1 VSHTTVGVREL
12 ALATLLFTSC
22 GAQFKPE
29 TLVDALRV
37 LAITA
42 EPPEVAPGESAQLDI
57 LQLDPSRPGGKTTV
71 VWVGCEPD
79 PIDFNR
85 SACNDTTALLQPT
98 AFATFPPGVRVLGF
112 GNRAGYA
119 SARTLF
125 DELAPEDPVRSN
137 GTSGPVLGVVIGEE
151 VKPTSNDA
159 ELRELFGRIE
169 RQEIQTVMSLTR
181 VTVTERGQKNHNP
194 KLASLEL
201 DGAAVPKN
209 AKLQLRAGAKVSLV
223 PKAEEG
229 SRETY
234 SLILPSGISE
244 RSETLVVSWYS
255 TSGRFDRARVDVTDG
270 TPTTFIA
277 PGSSEV
283 REDPVP
289 ERRTGTV
296 WLVMRDGRGGQ
307 HFETFPFY
315 VCDDSPTPNLTR
327 LEAPTIPGEPLTA
340 TGTNMAGALDLVIG
354 GVALTRASY
363 SPGRDAFLGDVPVL
377 PSGTYAVELRA
388 KNCSVVDTGLTWTV
402 P

>member
-1 VSHTTVGVREL
+1 MRRALLAMVL
-12 ALATLLFTSC
+12 ALTGC
-22 GAQFKPE
+22 NAQFKPE

-37 LAITA
+37 LSITA
-42 EPPEVAPGESAQLDI
+42 EPPEVGPGESAQLDI

-112 GNRAGYA
+112 GTRAGYA
-119 SARTLF
+119 SASTLF
-125 DELAPEDPVRSN
+125 DALAPEDPVRSN

-151 VKPTSNDA
+151 VKPTSSDA

-169 RQEIQTVMSLTR
+169 RQEVQTVMSLTR
-181 VTVTERGQKNHNP
+181 VTVTQRPNKNHNP
-194 KLASLEL
+194 KLAALEI
-201 DGAAVPKN
+201 DGAPLPKN
-209 AKLQLRAGAKVSLV
+209 AKLQLRPGAKVALV
-223 PKAEEG
+223 PRATDD

-234 SLILPSGISE
+234 SLILPAGVSE

-255 TSGRFDRARVDVTDG
+255 SSGRFDQARIDVSTG
-270 TPTTFIA
+270 AATTFIT
-277 PGSSEV
+277 PGSTDV
-283 REDPVP
+283 PEDPVP
-289 ERRTGTV
+289 EKRTGTI

-307 HFETFPFY
+307 HAETLPFF
-315 VCDDSPTPNLTR
+315 VCDDSPTPVLR
-327 LEAPTIPGEPLTA
+327 QLEAPTTAGDPVVA
-340 TGTNMAGALDLVIG
+340 TGENMSGALDLVVG

-363 SPGRDAFLGDVPVL
+363 SPGRNAFLGDVPTL
-377 PSGTYAVELRA
+377 PSGTYPVQLRA
-388 KNCSVVDTGLTWTV
+388 KNCAVVDTGVNWVV

>member
-1 VSHTTVGVREL
+1 MK
-12 ALATLLFTSC
+12 ALSALSLLLLTSC

-98 AFATFPPGVRVLGF
+98 AFATFPPGVRILGF
-112 GNRAGYA
+112 GARAGYA
-119 SARTLF
+119 SSRTLF
-125 DELAPEDPVRSN
+125 DELPPEDPVRSN

-181 VTVTERGQKNHNP
+181 VTVTQRLQKNHNP
-194 KLASLEL
+194 KLTALEL
-201 DGAAVPKN
+201 DGLPVPKN
-209 AKLQLRAGAKVSLV
+209 AKLQLRAGRKVQLV
-223 PKAEEG
+223 PKPTAD

-234 SLILPSGISE
+234 SVILPGGPSE

-255 TSGRFDRARVDVTDG
+255 TAGRFDQARVDVTTG
-270 TPTTFIA
+270 TPTNFIA
-277 PGSSEV
+277 PGSVEV
-283 REDPVP
+283 PEDPVP
-289 ERRTGTV
+289 EKRTGTV

-307 HFETFPFY
+307 HFEVFPFY
-315 VCDDSPTPNLTR
+315 ICDDSPTPTVTR
-327 LEAPTIPGEPLTA
+327 LQPPMAAGDPLVA
-340 TGTNMAGALDLVIG
+340 TGENMAGALDLVIG
-354 GVALTRASY
+354 GLALTRASY
-363 SPGRDAFLGDVPVL
+363 SPGQNAFLGDLPVL
-377 PSGTYAVELRA
+377 PPGTYAVELRA
-388 KNCSVVDTGLTWTV
+388 KNCEVVDTGLTWTV